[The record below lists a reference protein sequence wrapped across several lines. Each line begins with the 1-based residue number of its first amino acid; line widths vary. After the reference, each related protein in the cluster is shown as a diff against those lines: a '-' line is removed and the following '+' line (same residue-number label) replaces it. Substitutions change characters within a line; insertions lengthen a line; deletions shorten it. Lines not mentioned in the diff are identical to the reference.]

1 MEHWNTEAMECG
13 NLSNCVRCVPF
24 GNFPDS
30 NFLVCKLCALC
41 GQYFLNPI
49 EQNPL
54 RCRKPFC
61 ASLRPEAGKVSV
73 HDLQRLGPVGFLMG
87 EVGAPHQAIDV
98 NLVAWLDTDA
108 VELKTP
114 KKVLAYGVTWQSLQ
128 WF

>member
-1 MEHWNTEAMECG
+1 
-13 NLSNCVRCVPF
+13 
-24 GNFPDS
+24 
-30 NFLVCKLCALC
+30 
-41 GQYFLNPI
+41 
-49 EQNPL
+49 
-54 RCRKPFC
+54 
-61 ASLRPEAGKVSV
+61 
-73 HDLQRLGPVGFLMG
+73 MG

>member
-1 MEHWNTEAMECG
+1 MECG

-61 ASLRPEAGKVSV
+61 ALFVRK
-73 HDLQRLGPVGFLMG
+73 PVKFLSMIFNDSG
-87 EVGAPHQAIDV
+87 
-98 NLVAWLDTDA
+98 
-108 VELKTP
+108 
-114 KKVLAYGVTWQSLQ
+114 QSDS
-128 WF
+128 